1 MAKLLSG
8 TRIYGTA
15 NADTSVYVGTSNNTT
30 GTGGVLANTTVVL
43 IGNNT
48 INAQISA
55 AALNINTH
63 FIANTTGVYTTGTA
77 NAVSY
82 TVAAA
87 FIANATGVYTTGTVN
102 AASHTA
108 GATGTG
114 TGGFIANV
122 TTVFVGN
129 NTINAT
135 HTSSGYTIN
144 GTTFVANTLGL
155 YHTGVVNAAV
165 HSIGTTFIANSTQ
178 LTWNGPIS
186 ANGSVGTATYVLT
199 SGGAGANV
207 YWAVST
213 GGGGG
218 FTNGQS
224 IMVSNIAFSNSSN
237 TARAYTFYNTNNNT
251 LDTVFI

>member
-30 GTGGVLANTTVVL
+30 GTGGVLANNTVVL

-63 FIANTTGVYTTGTA
+63 FIANTTGVYTTGTV

-87 FIANATGVYTTGTVN
+87 FIANTTGVYTTGTVN
-102 AASHTA
+102 AASHAA
-108 GATGTG
+108 GATGAG

-144 GTTFVANTLGL
+144 GTTFIANTLGV

-165 HSIGTTFIANSTQ
+165 HSVGSTFIANATQ
-178 LTWNGPIS
+178 LTITIPFS
-186 ANGSVGTATYVLT
+186 ANGGVGTAGQVLT
-199 SGGAGANV
+199 SNGATGSP
-207 YWAVST
+207 YWAAAA
-213 GGGGG
+213 GGGG

-224 IMVSNIAFSNSSN
+224 IMVSNLAYSNTAN
-237 TARAYTFYNTNNNT
+237 TARAYTFYNSNNNT